1 MTSLTPT
8 VGDDSRRLLLFD
20 IDGTLIDTEGAGLWS
35 FSEAFY
41 LAFPEHCGRLF
52 PPLELGGATDHG
64 LIMHLFEHFGLE
76 DSPNHRS
83 RFFEAY
89 TGQLAASL
97 EHFAREGRGRLL
109 PGVGELL
116 DTLAAEER
124 VALAVLTGNTEA
136 GARVKL
142 RHFRIDH
149 HFPIGAYGDDHH
161 DRNELGPIARE
172 RALEC
177 FGKDFRADEIIV
189 IGDTLRDIA
198 CARAF
203 GAKVIAVATGAATRA
218 ELASGAPDVLLDDLS
233 DREGVFAALQSV
245 FFSSASA

>member
-1 MTSLTPT
+1 MTSPATT
-8 VGDDSRRLLLFD
+8 AGGGARLLLFD
-20 IDGTLIDTEGAGLWS
+20 IDGTLIDTEGAGLRS

-41 LAFPEHCGRLF
+41 LAFPEHRGQLF

-76 DSPNHRS
+76 DLPHHRS
-83 RFFEAY
+83 RFFESY

-97 EHFAREGRGRLL
+97 EHFSKEGRGRLL
-109 PGVGELL
+109 PGVTGLL
-116 DTLAAEER
+116 DALAGDDS

-142 RHFRIDH
+142 RHFQIDH
-149 HFPIGAYGDDHH
+149 HFPVGAYGDDHH
-161 DRNELGPIARE
+161 DRNELGPIALE
-172 RALEC
+172 RARHR
-177 FGKDFRADEIIV
+177 FGKDFRADGIVV

-218 ELASGAPDVLLDDLS
+218 ELAAASPDVLLDDFS
-233 DREGVFAALQSV
+233 DGERVLAAFASV
-245 FFSSASA
+245 FSSSAPA

>member
-1 MTSLTPT
+1 MMPPTPK
-8 VGDDSRRLLLFD
+8 VGGCARLLLFD
-20 IDGTLIDTEGAGLWS
+20 IDGTLIDTEGAGLRS

-41 LAFPEHCGRLF
+41 LAFPEHSGQLF

-76 DSPNHRS
+76 DLPLHRR
-83 RFFEAY
+83 RFFESY
-89 TGQLAASL
+89 TGKLAASL
-97 EHFAREGRGRLL
+97 EHFSKEGRGRLL
-109 PGVGELL
+109 PGVVDLL
-116 DTLAAEER
+116 DALAGDDD

-142 RHFRIDH
+142 RHFQIDH
-149 HFPIGAYGDDHH
+149 YFSVGAYGDDHH
-161 DRNELGPIARE
+161 YRNELGPIARE
-172 RALEC
+172 RARQQCGRE
-177 FGKDFRADEIIV
+177 FRPSEIVV

-218 ELASGAPDVLLDDLS
+218 ELAAASPDILLDDFS
-233 DREGVFAALQSV
+233 DRERVLDAFQSV
-245 FFSSASA
+245 FSSPAPA